1 MKIKLQLL
9 LGFFTVLNVYS
20 LKSQTFNFSV
30 DNNGQCYSASGN
42 TTYATRT
49 AGAPSAVSY
58 SWAVLSSNTLCPAS
72 FTVSPA
78 TGVSVLISF
87 PCCGTYTVVH
97 AAYGS
102 GPNPPQIAIVSIIYT
117 VNCSAS
123 PTLNLINSAG
133 TNSICLGNTTTLSA
147 SGASL
152 YSWSTGAT
160 SNSISITPS
169 ISTTYS
175 VIGTTGS
182 CSATKTIGIAVNPS
196 PTLSINGFTIICAD
210 ESTTLNALGAVNYTW
225 SNSVNGSSIVISP
238 TVTSTYSVIG
248 TNTNGCQATKSATI
262 VFLGIC
268 EGVEKNNH
276 NSRFKF
282 FPNPTANQFIIQNS
296 SETSTNYSLNDL
308 NGRLMLK
315 GTVSKEE
322 ILNTSNLA
330 NGSYLLILHQPDYP
344 LYFKLQVIH

>member
-1 MKIKLQLL
+1 MKSKLLIGLQVLFCLITIKAQ
-9 LGFFTVLNVYS
+9 V
-20 LKSQTFNFSV
+20 FNITV

-78 TGVSVLISF
+78 TGIAAIISF

-102 GPNPPQIAIVSIIYT
+102 GPNPPIIAMVSVIYT
-117 VNCSAS
+117 VNCAPS
-123 PTLNLINSAG
+123 PNISLINSTG

-160 SNSISITPS
+160 SNSISVTPT

-175 VIGTTGS
+175 VTGTTGS
-182 CSATKTIGIAVNPS
+182 CSTTKTIDLTVNPN
-196 PTLSINGFTIICAD
+196 PTLSINGFTIICAN

-225 SNSVNGSSIVISP
+225 SNSVNSPSIVISP
-238 TVTSTYSVIG
+238 TVTSTYSVVG
-248 TNTNGCQATKSATI
+248 TGANGCQATKSATV
-262 VFLGIC
+262 VFNGIC
-268 EGVEKNNH
+268 GGIEKNNDDSVF
-276 NSRFKF
+276 NF
-282 FPNPTANQFIIQNS
+282 FPNPATNELTIQNS
-296 SETSTNYSLNDL
+296 SEIPANYSINDL
-308 NGRLMLK
+308 NGKIILK
-315 GTVSKEE
+315 GTVIKRE
-322 ILNTSNLA
+322 IINTSNLA
-330 NGSYLLILHQPDYP
+330 NGSYILILQQPSYP
-344 LYFKLQVIH
+344 VHFKIQILN